1 MSAGLTDRRIAAI
14 AGGAAPDEAEVRELA
29 RLAQM
34 GRKAEAGLEGV
45 VLSQGISG
53 GLAGVSHT
61 WRVDVGFD
69 EEPAAAQLLGKRVRV
84 VPVEQVLRGYK
95 KGEGWPK
102 DPTTMGLMPGVRP
115 PRNWRS
121 PVDQ

>member
-1 MSAGLTDRRIAAI
+1 MKRLLLAVMALLMVMVMMAAC
-14 AGGAAPDEAEVRELA
+14 
-29 RLAQM
+29 
-34 GRKAEAGLEGV
+34 
-45 VLSQGISG
+45 
-53 GLAGVSHT
+53 
-61 WRVDVGFD
+61 
-69 EEPAAAQLLGKRVRV
+69 AQLLGKRVRV

>member
-1 MSAGLTDRRIAAI
+1 MSARLTDRRIAAI
-14 AGGAAPDEAEVRELA
+14 AGGATPEEGEVLELA
-29 RLAQM
+29 RLAHI
-34 GRKAEAGLEGV
+34 GRQAEEGIEVV
-45 VLSQGISG
+45 VLSQGTSG
-53 GLAGVSHT
+53 WPAGVSHT
-61 WRVDVGFD
+61 WQVDVGFAED
-69 EEPAAAQLLGKRVRV
+69 PAVARLLGQRVRV
-84 VPVEQVLRGYK
+84 MPVEQVLRGYK

>member
-1 MSAGLTDRRIAAI
+1 MIAFSYQAVDTAGRTRHGQLRASDAQAA
-14 AGGAAPDEAEVRELA
+14 
-29 RLAQM
+29 
-34 GRKAEAGLEGV
+34 
-45 VLSQGISG
+45 
-53 GLAGVSHT
+53 T
-61 WRVDVGFD
+61 
-69 EEPAAAQLLGKRVRV
+69 AQLLGKRVRV

>member
-34 GRKAEAGLEGV
+34 GRKAEAGLEVV

-69 EEPAAAQLLGKRVRV
+69 EEPAAAQLLGKRVR
-84 VPVEQVLRGYK
+84 YK